1 MKLGILCQSCGLEAP
16 SRHVEFHQNIG
27 VLIMRF
33 HTKFTGEL
41 CKRCIH
47 HKFWS
52 MTGITLAVGWLGLI
66 SIILAPIFVINNVVR
81 YIGALAM
88 PPVPPGA
95 RTPHM
100 DEEIFSRFLHRS
112 EEVFHR
118 IQHGEEP
125 SDVARSIAPQIGITP
140 GQVLKSM
147 VMLVQHRQVQDHLQE
162 QNRAAANGAA
172 QRFATP
178 ELAEQV

>member
-52 MTGITLAVGWLGLI
+52 MTGITLAIGWLGLI
-66 SIILAPIFVINNVVR
+66 SIILAPFFVLSNVVHYLR
-81 YIGALAM
+81 AVSM
-88 PPVPPGA
+88 PAVPPGA
-95 RTPHM
+95 RVPHM
-100 DEEIFSRFLHRS
+100 DEEIFSRFLHRAD
-112 EEVFHR
+112 EVFQR
-118 IQHGEEP
+118 IQQGENA
-125 SDVARSIAPQIGITP
+125 SDVAKAIAPQIGITP

-147 VMLVQHRQVQDHLQE
+147 VMLVQHRQVQTHLQE
-162 QNRAAANGAA
+162 QNRAAGMHTP
-172 QRFATP
+172 RFTAP
-178 ELAEQV
+178 DLAEHT